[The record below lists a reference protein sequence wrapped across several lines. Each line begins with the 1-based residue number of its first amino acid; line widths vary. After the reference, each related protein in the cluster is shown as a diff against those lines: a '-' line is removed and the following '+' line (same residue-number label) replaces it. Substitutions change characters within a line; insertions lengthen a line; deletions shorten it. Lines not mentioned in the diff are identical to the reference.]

1 MGQGPVGPD
10 EMPVFS
16 VREHERVEKQ
26 EEGGLC
32 ACQCIVAIVSGT
44 STCTSQHSPQPVQP
58 AREGIVPKGQPAP
71 RSAWR
76 QCVTV
81 GLPKGR
87 GWQRGSA
94 RGPAPSSW
102 RCLLCEC
109 CSGRVGL
116 QRLLRWGEA
125 SGGEQG
131 ASRVKVEEGKAC
143 LW

>member
-1 MGQGPVGPD
+1 M
-10 EMPVFS
+10 FS

-44 STCTSQHSPQPVQP
+44 STCTSRHSLQPVQP
-58 AREGIVPKGQPAP
+58 AWEGIVPKGQPAP

-76 QCVTV
+76 ECVTV

-94 RGPAPSSW
+94 RVPAPSSW
-102 RCLLCEC
+102 RCLLRESCG
-109 CSGRVGL
+109 GRIEL
-116 QRLLRWGEA
+116 QRQLE
-125 SGGEQG
+125 GGAGSQLG
-131 ASRVKVEEGKAC
+131 
-143 LW
+143 